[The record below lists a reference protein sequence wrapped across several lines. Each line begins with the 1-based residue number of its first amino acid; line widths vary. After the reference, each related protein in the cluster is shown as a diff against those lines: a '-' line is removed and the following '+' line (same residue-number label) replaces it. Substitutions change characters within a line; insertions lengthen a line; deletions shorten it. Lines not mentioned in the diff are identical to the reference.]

1 MLDRHAVFRLDPHGS
16 LLKCLHR
23 TAARCGRR
31 SAVLLRDLGV
41 LALRFE
47 VGDMR
52 LLLVLDADERSRK
65 SRDLELLRDN
75 QRHRLTTEVNLVVIE
90 RTERRT
96 RGGNLVFILLVG
108 RGELGSMLVR
118 EYVEHACDRKRI
130 SGINALDPAFGDRG

>member
-1 MLDRHAVFRLDPHGS
+1 MLDRHAVFRLDPHGR

-23 TAARCGRR
+23 TAALRGRR

-52 LLLVLDADERSRK
+52 LLLVLDADERSRE

-75 QRHRLTTEVNLVVIE
+75 QRHRLTTEVNSVVIE

-96 RGGNLVFILLVG
+96 RGGDLVFILLVE
-108 RGELGSMLVR
+108 RGELGSMFVR
-118 EYVEHACDRKRI
+118 EYVEHARDRKRI
-130 SGINALDPAFGDRG
+130 PGINALDPAFGDRG